1 MSDGSAQQDE
11 DPQERIAALEA
22 ELASVRRAH
31 DHKVVELERA
41 EHEREQYRKLYTLVL
56 YELGAL
62 GHPNLHFEVRSRQW
76 KGWVPWS
83 VEWLG
88 QTVADCGHWAGQ
100 P

>member
-1 MSDGSAQQDE
+1 MSESSAQHDR
-11 DPQERIAALEA
+11 DSHARIAALEA
-22 ELASVRRAH
+22 ELATLRQAR
-31 DHKVVELERA
+31 DQA